1 MQNNQLINA
10 DALVTQG
17 KNLQGLKV
25 IAKAKN
31 ASAADKALFA
41 IDFDQLTGQ
50 IKQVRQEL
58 SERGVELRVARVKF
72 AIGVLTES
80 KDVKERFFAAFAV
93 GIDGELLLSGFKEH
107 VGNFGRPTLNAPGYV
122 EALRS
127 DVDRGKEL
135 AGDLVKKSELL
146 FAGMHW
152 WRLAGM
158 AVGPRL
164 TAWSK
169 AKRPW
174 RISRRR
180 SLCSC
185 HESRPYLSIRR
196 KTLSIRLRI
205 MIAGTITPGPG
216 RRGSFP

>member
-1 MQNNQLINA
+1 M
-10 DALVTQG
+10 
-17 KNLQGLKV
+17 

-41 IDFDQLTGQ
+41 IDFDQLAGQ
-50 IKQVRQEL
+50 IKKVHQEL

-72 AIGVLTES
+72 AVGVLTDS

-93 GIDGELLLSGFKEH
+93 GIDGDLLLNGFKEH
-107 VGNFGRPTLNAPGYV
+107 TGNFGRQTLNAPGYV

-152 WRLAGM
+152 WRRGRYGC
-158 AVGPRL
+158 GPEVNGL
-164 TAWSK
+164 VKSK
-169 AKRPW
+169 AA
-174 RISRRR
+174 
-180 SLCSC
+180 L
-185 HESRPYLSIRR
+185 ENFQR
-196 KTLSIRLRI
+196 KS
-205 MIAGTITPGPG
+205 PC
-216 RRGSFP
+216 